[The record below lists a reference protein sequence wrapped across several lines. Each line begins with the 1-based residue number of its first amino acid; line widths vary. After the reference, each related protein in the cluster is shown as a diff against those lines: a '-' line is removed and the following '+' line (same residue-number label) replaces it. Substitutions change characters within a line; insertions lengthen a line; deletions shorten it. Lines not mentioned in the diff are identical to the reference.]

1 MPKISII
8 VPVYNV
14 EKYIHRCIDS
24 ILHQTFKDF
33 ELILVDDGSLDN
45 SGKICD
51 EYAKEDD
58 RIKVIHKE
66 NGGLSDARNVG
77 LDIAQGEYIAFVDS
91 DDWIEKDMYS
101 ILYENIRKYN
111 ADISICK
118 MRKIFDSTVDNNI
131 TTNNCIILNNE
142 EAFDCLFNNKYY
154 ASHACDKL
162 YKKSL
167 FDGIRY
173 PVGKLYEDMFTTYRL
188 FEKANKV
195 VFSDYIGY
203 NYFQRKDGI
212 VNSKFR
218 PEKLDYIRAF
228 NGIFDLG
235 YSKYP
240 KSINSITISY
250 VLANT
255 TLITDICR
263 AGYKDKSIISELIRN
278 IRENLFCFCRYKHIS
293 VRTKMQAVL
302 IAINY
307 RIYSFLV
314 LAYDKNRIS
323 K

>member
-118 MRKIFDSTVDNNI
+118 TRKIFDSTVDNNI

>member
-293 VRTKMQAVL
+293 VRKKMQAVL